1 MVDPEHGH
9 SFDVLTTLMVFYK
22 FSRGQYG
29 LTYGN
34 NNMMFEELLST
45 DVKIYKVCLLCR
57 VYKCL
62 LGMHAKAQHYIL
74 WSLPLVIKFRKM
86 LQRS

>member
-9 SFDVLTTLMVFYK
+9 SFNVLTTPMVFYK

-45 DVKIYKVCLLCR
+45 DVKIYKVCLCCAEFIN
-57 VYKCL
+57 VC
-62 LGMHAKAQHYIL
+62 
-74 WSLPLVIKFRKM
+74 
-86 LQRS
+86 